1 MQRDPIPVDHLTLPV
16 IQTIGTRWMLLTAG
30 AFASG
35 QFNCM
40 TVSWGGF
47 GVLWNK
53 PMALVVVRPS
63 RHTFKFMEA
72 ADAFT
77 LCIFPPEYR
86 DALTLCG
93 TRSGRSVDKVKETGL
108 TPVASTQVEAPAFV
122 EAELVLECRKMYS
135 DDLDPKRFLADHIET
150 NYNGR
155 DYHRLYVAEIVA
167 VFGTPAYRT

>member
-1 MQRDPIPVDHLTLPV
+1 MQRDLIPVDRFTLPV
-16 IQTIGTRWMLLTAG
+16 IQAIGTRWMLLTAG
-30 AFASG
+30 TFAPG

-40 TVSWGGF
+40 TVSWGGL
-47 GVLWNK
+47 GVIWNK

-63 RHTFKFMEA
+63 RHTFTFMEA
-72 ADAFT
+72 AESFT
-77 LCIFPPEYR
+77 LSIFPPEYR

-108 TPVASTQVEAPAFV
+108 TPVASTQVSAPAFE

-135 DDLDPKRFLADHIET
+135 DDIDPKRFLANHIEA

-155 DYHRLYVAEIVA
+155 DYHRLYMAEILA
-167 VFGTPAYRT
+167 VFGTPAYRA